1 VTQAFGEVHKNLTF
15 LYEQQQAFDGL
26 GSESRLDLHQLCFP
40 YKLHKP
46 GNPPN
51 FKREREKK
59 KKKGKKPKNL
69 CNKKHLGITEYTSKI
84 IM

>member
-59 KKKGKKPKNL
+59 KKKGKNPRICATRNIWVSLNIHPKL
-69 CNKKHLGITEYTSKI
+69 
-84 IM
+84 